1 MVFWSIVLTISMV
14 IVLVTCVPVTYAV
27 EVCGKKPGRC
37 IAHIQWGTRLWYYAW
52 QYTYGEKPVL
62 TKTWLGR
69 TTTRT
74 AAPDEPLRDEDVAVA
89 AAAVADEG
97 DVTYDDVRHTAET
110 QDAQPTESQQAS
122 RPSWRPLVWNTD
134 FLAAALTYAEHLL
147 GHSRLRY
154 VTLEG
159 SLGLGQ
165 PHTTGML
172 AGACYALMPD
182 SASRVTFN
190 YLAEDYDCTLR
201 LAGRMYPLVCLY
213 YTLCFAATKPARRV
227 LAYWR
232 KGGASHG

>member
-1 MVFWSIVLTISMV
+1 MIFWSIVLAIGMV
-14 IVLVTCVPVTYAV
+14 IVLVTCVPVTYV
-27 EVCGKKPGRC
+27 FRICGDGPVRLTGRLS
-37 IAHIQWGTRLWYYAW
+37 WGTGLLRYGWE
-52 QYTYGEKPVL
+52 YTYGEKPVV
-62 TKTWLGR
+62 TKTWLGKTTRR
-69 TTTRT
+69 TT
-74 AAPDEPLRDEDVAVA
+74 AVEEPLRDEDVAA
-89 AAAVADEG
+89 AAAAIEAEDG
-97 DVTYDDVRHTAET
+97 VTYDDVRQTAKTPDAET
-110 QDAQPTESQQAS
+110 PELPQEK
-122 RPSWRPLVWNTD
+122 RLSWRSLVGNTD
-134 FLAAALTYAEHLL
+134 FLAAVLTYFAHLL
-147 GHSRLRY
+147 WHSRLRY
-154 VTLEG
+154 LTLDG